1 MPTSAPTQLGSWSVA
16 PLWPHAVQRA
26 RRRSTSLDA
35 LAPHRMTGM
44 AQASGE

>member
-26 RRRSTSLDA
+26 RRRRTSLDTS
-35 LAPHRMTGM
+35 APQRITGT
-44 AQASGE
+44 AQGSGA

>member
-1 MPTSAPTQLGSWSVA
+1 MPTSAPAQLGSWSVA

-26 RRRSTSLDA
+26 RRRRTSLDA
-35 LAPHRMTGM
+35 PAPQRMTGT